1 VCQRILQ
8 SFGEAVSAEG
18 RIVQVGIS
26 MGCAVYP
33 RDGLTQS
40 ELYRVADKALYAAKA
55 AGRNTWRMY
64 KRIHEREAGLAPQ
77 PVLTRA
83 G

>member
-1 VCQRILQ
+1 
-8 SFGEAVSAEG
+8 
-18 RIVQVGIS
+18 

-33 RDGLTQS
+33 RDGVTQS
-40 ELYRVADKALYAAKA
+40 ELYRVADRALYAAKD

-64 KRIHEREAGLAPQ
+64 KRVHEGEPGPAAQ
-77 PVLTRA
+77 PALTRA